1 LFARFGKCRGGLG
14 AGIFFLSALSAS
26 FVCSFFLRLSLAC
39 RMCENFLVSMTT
51 PLRRSLALRKALFA
65 LVLALIAISI
75 VFAALQNREW
85 VIPEEAK
92 KLKNPIAPSTA
103 AIESARSIYLDKC
116 SQCHGDAGKGDGP
129 QGKMYDPAPGNLTDA
144 KHMSKLTDGEL
155 FYQISEGR
163 KPMPA
168 FKKRLSEEQ
177 RWHLVL
183 FVRSFAALAAA
194 PEVQSGT
201 PASKPSPADTH

>member
-1 LFARFGKCRGGLG
+1 
-14 AGIFFLSALSAS
+14 
-26 FVCSFFLRLSLAC
+26 
-39 RMCENFLVSMTT
+39 MCENFLVSMTT
-51 PLRRSLALRKALFA
+51 PPQRSLALRKALFA

-92 KLKNPIAPSTA
+92 KLKNPMAPSAA
-103 AIESARSIYLDKC
+103 AIASARSIYLDKC

-144 KHMSKLTDGEL
+144 KHMSALTDGEL

-168 FKKRLSEEQ
+168 FKKRLTEKQ
-177 RWHLVL
+177 RWQLVL
-183 FVRSFAALAAA
+183 LVRSIAEPAAA
-194 PEVQSGT
+194 REKQSGT
-201 PASKPSPADTH
+201 PASKPVPASAH